1 MLLSIAWRNLWRN
14 KVRSAVI
21 FSSIA
26 VGIVGAVVSDG
37 FMSGM
42 TDQRVNAAIANEV
55 ADIQIHQPAFLL
67 NGEIRYQIPRAQ
79 RIAQKIRALPEV
91 KGVSL
96 RMKTQA
102 MAASANAGTGINLN
116 GVNPADERKTSDL
129 HTHIIEGKYL
139 SEKQKIPVVIGQ
151 KLSRKLDLG
160 IGDKL
165 IVTLTDSSGTI
176 TNSAFQITGIY
187 KTAND
192 RFDAASVFVN
202 KKDLA
207 KVIGYPASSGDEI
220 AIRLKNSRNTPAVMK
235 KLNRIFR
242 KEVQKK
248 QIILQSWDQIQ
259 PMLKS
264 MVSMMDFFSYLFL
277 LIILAA
283 LAFAI
288 INTMLMAVMERTR
301 EIGMLMALGM
311 NKRKIFSLI
320 MLETVL
326 LSVVGA
332 VLGLLVSVFII
343 NHYATYGFDLSSVA
357 AGLNYIGYSSRI
369 FFRVNTD
376 FYVMSIILVALI
388 AILSSISPALK
399 ALKLQPATAIRD
411 MN

>member
-14 KVRSAVI
+14 KIRSAVI

-67 NGEIRYQIPRAQ
+67 NGEMQYLIPHAGKMVK
-79 RIAQKIRALPEV
+79 KIREQAEV

-96 RMKTQA
+96 RLKTQA
-102 MAASANAGTGINLN
+102 MAASANAGTGINLY
-116 GVNPADERKTSDL
+116 GVRPADERKVSDL
-129 HTHIIEGKYL
+129 HAHIIQGRYL
-139 SEKQKIPVVIGQ
+139 SEKQKIPVIIGQ
-151 KLSRKLDLG
+151 KLARKLDLG

-176 TNSAFQITGIY
+176 TSSAFRITGIY
-187 KTAND
+187 KTSND
-192 RFDAASVFVN
+192 RFDAVSVFVD

-207 KVIGYPASSGDEI
+207 KVIGYPAASGDEL
-220 AIRLKNSRNTPAVMK
+220 AIRLKDSRKTPAVMK
-235 KLNRIFR
+235 KLEQIFQ
-242 KEVQKK
+242 KELQKK
-248 QIILQSWDQIQ
+248 EIILQSWDQIQ

-264 MVSMMDFFSYLFL
+264 MVTMMNFFSYLFL

-311 NKRKIFSLI
+311 NKHKIFSLI

-332 VLGLLVSVFII
+332 TLGLLVSLFII

-357 AGLNYIGYSSRI
+357 SGLNYIGYSARI
-369 FFRVNTD
+369 FFRVNTG
-376 FYVMSIILVALI
+376 FYIMSILLVALI
-388 AILSSISPALK
+388 AVLSSISPALK

>member
-14 KVRSAVI
+14 KLRSTVI
-21 FSSIA
+21 FTSIA
-26 VGIVGAVVSDG
+26 VGIVGAIVSDG

-42 TDQRVNAAIANEV
+42 TDQRVNAAIANET
-55 ADIQIHQPAFLL
+55 ADIQIHNPQFLL
-67 NGEIRYQIPRAQ
+67 NGEMQYRIPEAGQ
-79 RIAQKIRALPEV
+79 MAEKIRTLHEV
-91 KGVSL
+91 KGVSV

-102 MAASANAGTGINLN
+102 MAASANAGTGITLFS
-116 GVNPADERKTSDL
+116 VSPVDERKVSDL
-129 HTHIIEGKYL
+129 YKHIIQGQYL

-151 KLSRKLDLG
+151 KLSHKLDLG

-165 IVTLTDSSGTI
+165 IVTMTDSSGTI

-207 KVIGYPASSGDEI
+207 KAIGYPSASGDEI
-220 AIRLKNSRNTPAVMK
+220 AIRLNDSRMTPLVMK
-235 KLNRIFR
+235 KLGQIFR
-242 KEVQKK
+242 QQVQKK
-248 QIILQSWDQIQ
+248 QIVIQSWDEIQ
-259 PMLKS
+259 PLLKS
-264 MVSMMDFFSYLFL
+264 MVAMMNYFSYLFL
-277 LIILAA
+277 IIILAA

-311 NKRKIFSLI
+311 NKNKIFSLI

-326 LSVVGA
+326 LSIVGA
-332 VLGLLVSVFII
+332 VLGLLISLFII
-343 NHYATYGFDLSSVA
+343 HHYATYGFDLSSVA
-357 AGLNYIGYSSRI
+357 SGLNYIGYSSRI

-376 FYVMSIILVALI
+376 FYIMSIILVALI
-388 AILSSISPALK
+388 AVLSSISPALK

-411 MN
+411 IN

>member
-1 MLLSIAWRNLWRN
+1 MLIAIAWRNLWRN
-14 KVRSAVI
+14 KLRSAVI

-26 VGIVGAVVSDG
+26 VGIIGAVFSDG

-42 TDQRVNAAIANEV
+42 TDQRVNSAIANEV

-79 RIAQKIRALPEV
+79 RIAPKISTLPEV

-102 MAASANAGTGINLN
+102 MAASANAGTGINLY

-301 EIGMLMALGM
+301 EIAGIFGRHTQQFQLRPHDGRFLSLLRRRTAERLRMDGFNLFAGQRHLLLALHQH
-311 NKRKIFSLI
+311 R
-320 MLETVL
+320 
-326 LSVVGA
+326 
-332 VLGLLVSVFII
+332 
-343 NHYATYGFDLSSVA
+343 
-357 AGLNYIGYSSRI
+357 
-369 FFRVNTD
+369 
-376 FYVMSIILVALI
+376 
-388 AILSSISPALK
+388 PALHEVDTEK
-399 ALKLQPATAIRD
+399 AGTHRGPATHQLGH
-411 MN
+411 